1 MGLCCQI
8 MDGNVCSAENVQLST
23 AMAGLQSQAMVAP
36 VGKECSRWTSLRT
49 WPCRLARQ
57 RQDCSIRQC
66 KNTTF
71 TTNERGYTNVFA
83 ILQESATS
91 NQLASHIISMDKT
104 FWQEMDEKKMEKM
117 ESVGDNELMQKQ
129 SRCKQ
134 TDVKKHCDRVKMSLV
149 TIR

>member
-1 MGLCCQI
+1 
-8 MDGNVCSAENVQLST
+8 MDGNVCSAQNVQLST

-57 RQDCSIRQC
+57 RQDYSIRQC
-66 KNTTF
+66 KNATF
-71 TTNERGYTNVFA
+71 STNERGYTNVFA

-117 ESVGDNELMQKQ
+117 ESVGDNELM
-129 SRCKQ
+129 
-134 TDVKKHCDRVKMSLV
+134 
-149 TIR
+149 

>member
-1 MGLCCQI
+1 
-8 MDGNVCSAENVQLST
+8 MDGNVCSAQNVQLST

-49 WPCRLARQ
+49 WPCRSVRQ
-57 RQDCSIRQC
+57 RQDYSIRQC

-71 TTNERGYTNVFA
+71 TTNERGFANVFA

-117 ESVGDNELMQKQ
+117 ESVGDDELMQKQ

>member
-1 MGLCCQI
+1 
-8 MDGNVCSAENVQLST
+8 MDGNVCSAQNVQLST

-49 WPCRLARQ
+49 WPCRLVRQ
-57 RQDCSIRQC
+57 RQDYSIRQC

-71 TTNERGYTNVFA
+71 TTNERGFANVFA

>member
-1 MGLCCQI
+1 
-8 MDGNVCSAENVQLST
+8 MDGNVCSAQNVQLST

-49 WPCRLARQ
+49 WPCRSVRQ
-57 RQDCSIRQC
+57 RQDYSIRQC

-149 TIR
+149 TIRSNLKY